1 MITCFHSI
9 LLCHTKPLHVLDHY
23 IQQTLLRSCSFP
35 PAWKL
40 HLQHSL
46 SNISTLSLFHVFASS
61 AVPVIPYSRSHYH
74 IANTSFHS
82 SCDHSVIS
90 TQSILPAFSSSL
102 SVALDDWHQT
112 LKLILFP
119 SLLLAVS
126 LNVSHSH
133 KCILLYLYRL
143 SFFFSPSYIHKQ
155 TMLCEMALKLIFK
168 KSSKCIVTYEHQF
181 H

>member
-90 TQSILPAFSSSL
+90 THSILPAFFSSL

-119 SLLLAVS
+119 SLPMS
-126 LNVSHSH
+126 LIHTNVFYFICTDFHSSSLH
-133 KCILLYLYRL
+133 PI
-143 SFFFSPSYIHKQ
+143 FTNKQ
-155 TMLCEMALKLIFK
+155 CFAKWL
-168 KSSKCIVTYEHQF
+168 
-181 H
+181 